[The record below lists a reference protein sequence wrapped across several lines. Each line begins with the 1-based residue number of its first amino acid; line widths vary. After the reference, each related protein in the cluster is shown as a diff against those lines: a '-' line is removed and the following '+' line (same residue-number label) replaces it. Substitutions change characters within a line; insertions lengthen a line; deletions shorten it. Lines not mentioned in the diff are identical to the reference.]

1 MIIQY
6 ASDLHLEFQ
15 LNRRFVFN
23 NGIKPEGDCLIL
35 AGDIANLFKL
45 DHYSNFWDWC
55 SENYDL
61 TVMVPGNH
69 DYYGCWGSREE
80 LTKPFKR
87 EIRSNVFFF
96 FFTVI
101 RLRNV
106 DIICSTLWSEIKP
119 EYAFAVAKGLLDF
132 RAISIGNSPMMVE
145 DYQWIHKESL
155 CFVQRAVQTSP
166 AEQIIVVTHHL
177 PSHAVLADVFEG
189 SVLNS
194 GFVTELG
201 NWIADSSIGYWI
213 YGHSHVSIEQTIGNT
228 RLLSNQL
235 GYIAYG
241 EGERYQ
247 SDKSFVIQT

>member
-23 NGIKPEGDCLIL
+23 NGIKPEGNCLIL

-80 LTKPFKR
+80 LTKAFK
-87 EIRSNVFFF
+87 S
-96 FFTVI
+96 
-101 RLRNV
+101 NV

-132 RAISIGNSPMMVE
+132 RAISIGNSSMTVD
-145 DYQWIHKESL
+145 DYQRIHQECLRFIQK
-155 CFVQRAVQTSP
+155 AVTSSS
-166 AEQIIVVTHHL
+166 AEQIVVVTHHL
-177 PSHAVLADVFEG
+177 PSYAVLGEVFKD
-189 SVLNS
+189 SALNS

-201 NWIADSSIGYWI
+201 NWIADSPINFWI
-213 YGHSHVSIEQTIGNT
+213 YGHSHVSIEQIIGNT

-235 GYIAYG
+235 GYVGYG
-241 EGERYQ
+241 EGE
-247 SDKSFVIQT
+247 DFDAEKCINV

>member
-1 MIIQY
+1 MVIQY

-15 LNRRFVFN
+15 LNKQFLHN
-23 NGIKPEGDCLIL
+23 QGIKPKGDCLVL

-45 DHYSNFWDWC
+45 DLYSNFWDWC
-55 SENYDL
+55 SENFSL

-69 DYYGCWGSREE
+69 DYYGDWGSREE
-80 LTKPFKR
+80 ITKPFEMK
-87 EIRSNVFFF
+87 IRSNVLCCNN
-96 FFTVI
+96 TVL
-101 RLRNV
+101 RLGKV

-132 RAISIGNSPMMVE
+132 RAISIGNSPMKVE

-155 CFVQRAVQTSP
+155 RFVQRAVQTSP
-166 AEQIIVVTHHL
+166 AEQVIVVTHHL
-177 PSHAVLADVFEG
+177 PSYAVLADVFKA
-189 SVLNS
+189 STLNS

-213 YGHSHVSIEQTIGNT
+213 YGHSHVSIEQTIGST

-241 EGERYQ
+241 EGERFQ

>member
-87 EIRSNVFFF
+87 EIRSNVFCCNN
-96 FFTVI
+96 TVM

-119 EYAFAVAKGLLDF
+119 EYALAVAKGLLDF
-132 RAISIGNSPMMVE
+132 RDISIGNSPMMVE

-155 CFVQRAVQTSP
+155 RFVQRAVQTSP

-177 PSHAVLADVFEG
+177 PSHAVLADVFKG

>member
-87 EIRSNVFFF
+87 EIRSNVFCCNN
-96 FFTVI
+96 TVI

-177 PSHAVLADVFEG
+177 PSHAVLADVFKG

>member
-87 EIRSNVFFF
+87 EIRSNVFCCNN
-96 FFTVI
+96 TVI

>member
-45 DHYSNFWDWC
+45 DYYSDFWDWC

-80 LTKPFKR
+80 LTKAFKR
-87 EIRSNVFFF
+87 EIRPNVFCCNN
-96 FFTVI
+96 TVV
-101 RLRNV
+101 RLSNV

-132 RAISIGNSPMMVE
+132 RAISIGNSSMTVD
-145 DYQWIHKESL
+145 DYQRIHQECLRFIQK
-155 CFVQRAVQTSP
+155 AVTSSS
-166 AEQIIVVTHHL
+166 AEQIVVVTHHL
-177 PSHAVLADVFEG
+177 PSYAVLGEVFKD
-189 SVLNS
+189 SALNS

-201 NWIADSSIGYWI
+201 NWIADSPINFWI
-213 YGHSHVSIEQTIGNT
+213 YGHSHVSIEQIIGNT

-235 GYIAYG
+235 GYVGYG
-241 EGERYQ
+241 EGE
-247 SDKSFVIQT
+247 DFDAEKCINV

>member
-80 LTKPFKR
+80 LTKAFKR
-87 EIRSNVFFF
+87 EIRPNVFCCNN
-96 FFTVI
+96 TVV
-101 RLRNV
+101 RLSNV

-132 RAISIGNSPMMVE
+132 RAILIGNFPMTVE
-145 DYQWIHKESL
+145 DYQWLHKESL
-155 CFVQRAVQTSP
+155 RFVQRAVQTSS
-166 AEQIIVVTHHL
+166 AERVIVVSHHL
-177 PSHAVLADVFEG
+177 PSYAVLADVFKG
-189 SVLNS
+189 STLNS

-235 GYIAYG
+235 GYVGYG
-241 EGERYQ
+241 EGEGFDAGKYI
-247 SDKSFVIQT
+247 DV

>member
-1 MIIQY
+1 M
-6 ASDLHLEFQ
+6 
-15 LNRRFVFN
+15 
-23 NGIKPEGDCLIL
+23 
-35 AGDIANLFKL
+35 
-45 DHYSNFWDWC
+45 
-55 SENYDL
+55 
-61 TVMVPGNH
+61 
-69 DYYGCWGSREE
+69 
-80 LTKPFKR
+80 
-87 EIRSNVFFF
+87 
-96 FFTVI
+96 

-132 RAISIGNSPMMVE
+132 RDISIGNSPMMVE

-155 CFVQRAVQTSP
+155 RFVQRAVQTSP

-177 PSHAVLADVFEG
+177 PSHAVLADVFKG

>member
-87 EIRSNVFFF
+87 EIRSNVFCCNN
-96 FFTVI
+96 TVM

-132 RAISIGNSPMMVE
+132 RDISIGNSPMMVE

-155 CFVQRAVQTSP
+155 RFVQRAVQTSP

-177 PSHAVLADVFEG
+177 PSHAVLADVFKG